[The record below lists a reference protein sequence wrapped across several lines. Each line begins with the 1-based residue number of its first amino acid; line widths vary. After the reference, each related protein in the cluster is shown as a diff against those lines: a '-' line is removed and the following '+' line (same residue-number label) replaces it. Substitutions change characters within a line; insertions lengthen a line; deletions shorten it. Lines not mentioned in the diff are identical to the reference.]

1 MKEENRSK
9 IGTLINPSGV
19 VPNKKAL
26 LSIASE
32 ALLDITTKEIRE
44 LYELMVTLLFQEND
58 FNLINFG
65 KKAESI
71 LDFLK
76 TTDYAKFIPMI

>member
-44 LYELMVTLLFQEND
+44 LYELMEND